1 MTDPEKN
8 AYILIR
14 RKLASSRADIARML
28 GVSRPTASSIVQSLI
43 DANLIAECG
52 KGKSN
57 GGANPIAL
65 AVRKNHVFT
74 VGIDL
79 GYTDCMSAVL
89 LDAAGSI
96 IAEKEVT
103 FSSSELYDLAEK
115 ASSTVAE
122 FYKIHPISGTAV
134 ALPGIVDEKSMTV
147 LKSINQNY
155 YGNTIKK
162 LLEKNLDMPVTV
174 GNRSRMAAFSE
185 AFGGAGDKEND
196 FAIISLGKSI
206 GAAFWSGGNIFNG
219 SSCAAGE
226 IRNMR
231 LKNGETFENNLAP
244 EAIGNM
250 TTDEIA
256 ALCADGLVQLADIMD
271 LELLILSGR
280 FADFG
285 YPFARKLENIMSCQ
299 HPVRVRSARFGR
311 FSAARGA
318 AFKLGEMII

>member
-1 MTDPEKN
+1 MTDTEKN
-8 AYILIR
+8 AFIMIR

-28 GVSRPTASSIVQSLI
+28 GVSRPTASTVVQSLL
-43 DANLIAECG
+43 DAGLIAECG

-65 AVRKNHVFT
+65 AVNRNHAFT
-74 VGIDL
+74 IGIDL

-89 LDAAGSI
+89 IDGAGCI
-96 IAEKEVT
+96 IAEKELN
-103 FSSSELYDLAEK
+103 FSPSDLHDLAAKSVEVI
-115 ASSTVAE
+115 SE
-122 FYKIHPISGTAV
+122 FTAAHPVTGTAV
-134 ALPGIVDEKSMTV
+134 ALPGIVDENSMTV
-147 LKSINQNY
+147 LKSINPNY
-155 YGNTIKK
+155 YGNAVRE
-162 LLEKNLDMPVTV
+162 LLEKNLDMPVTI

-185 AFGGAGDKEND
+185 AFGGAGDKESD

-206 GAAFWSGGNIFNG
+206 GAAFWSSGNIFNG
-219 SSCAAGE
+219 CRCAAGE

-231 LKNGETFENNLAP
+231 LANGETFENNLAP
-244 EAIGNM
+244 DKIKDLTPDQVAE
-250 TTDEIA
+250 
-256 ALCADGLVQLADIMD
+256 LCADGLVQLADIMD

-318 AFKLGEMII
+318 AFRMGELL